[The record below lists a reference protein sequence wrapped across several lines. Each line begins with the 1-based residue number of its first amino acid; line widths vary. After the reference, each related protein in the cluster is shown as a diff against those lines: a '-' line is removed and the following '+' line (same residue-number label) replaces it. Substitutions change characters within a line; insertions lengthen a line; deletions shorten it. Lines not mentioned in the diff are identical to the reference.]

1 MATKYKKETIRAF
14 MDELFDGD
22 LHAKRVESLSN
33 GVLGV
38 LSSGSL
44 AIHAIGAGYAYA
56 TGHQGRHG
64 IKQLDRLLSNQ
75 KIDIPACQKHW
86 VPYVIGERKE
96 IVVAMDWSEFDADG
110 HSTLAINL
118 TTQHGRAT
126 PLVWKSVEQSSLK
139 NNRNRYEDEL
149 LDHFKACLPQGVQVT
164 LLADRGF
171 CDTELLAS
179 LTNKLEFD
187 YVIRIRKNIK
197 ITNAKGEMRAAGQW
211 LTSGRKTA
219 VLRNSTMTHYHH
231 PIATT
236 VITRQPE
243 MKDCWCL
250 VSSLPNLSSKKAIGY
265 YAKRW
270 GVETWFR
277 DSKSARY
284 GLGMKA
290 MHTKSTAR
298 RDRLW
303 FLAAMAVMLMTLLG
317 QVSEELGYDRTL
329 KANTVKTRTHSLFRQ
344 GMMIYEA
351 LPNMK
356 ERWLKPI
363 MERFS
368 ELLLE
373 FRTYQEVFGIV

>member
-1 MATKYKKETIRAF
+1 M
-14 MDELFDGD
+14 
-22 LHAKRVESLSN
+22 SN

-38 LSSGSL
+38 LTSGSL
-44 AIHAIGAGYAYA
+44 AIHAMGAGYAYA

-64 IKQLDRLLSNQ
+64 IKQIDRLLSNR
-75 KIDIPACQKHW
+75 KVDVLLYHYYW
-86 VPYVIGERKE
+86 VPYVIGEREE
-96 IVVAMDWSEFDADG
+96 IVVAMDWSDFDADG

-118 TTQHGRAT
+118 TTRHGRAT
-126 PLVWKSVEQSSLK
+126 PLVWKSVKKSDLK
-139 NNRNRYEDEL
+139 DNRNRYEDEL
-149 LDHFKACLPQGVQVT
+149 LAHFKDCLPDDVKVT

-171 CDTELLAS
+171 CDTELLGS
-179 LTNKLEFD
+179 LTDKLGFD

-197 ITNAKGEMRAAGQW
+197 ITNHKGEMCNAIKW
-211 LTSGRKTA
+211 LTKGRKTA
-219 VLRNSTMTHYHH
+219 VLRKSTMTHYHH

-236 VITRQPE
+236 VITKQPD
-243 MKDCWCL
+243 MQDAWCL
-250 VSSLPNLSSKKAIGY
+250 VSSLESISSKSVMGY

-290 MHTKSTAR
+290 MHTKSIER

-303 FLAAMAVMLMTLLG
+303 LLAAMAVMLMTLLG

-344 GMMIYEA
+344 GLMIFEA
-351 LPNMK
+351 IPNMK
-356 ERWLKPI
+356 EQWLWPI
-363 MERFS
+363 MTRFS
-368 ELLLE
+368 ALLME
-373 FRTYQEVFGIV
+373 FRGYKEVFGFV